1 MISFTQKGNFEKT
14 SAYLTR
20 MQNINGKLAVLSKY
34 GEIGAAALAAATPTD
49 SGLTAS
55 SWTYEVVQRRG
66 YFSIR
71 WKNTHVEDGR
81 PIAIMLQYGHGTGTG
96 GYVQGRD
103 FINPAIR
110 PIFEQI
116 KAEARKVVTG

>member
-14 SAYLTR
+14 SAYLMR
-20 MQNINGKLAVLSKY
+20 VQNVNSKLAALSKY

-55 SWTYEVVQRRG
+55 SWTYEIVQRRG

-71 WKNTHVEDGR
+71 WKNTHAEDGR
-81 PIAIMLQYGHGTGTG
+81 PIAVMLQYGHGTGTG

-103 FINPAIR
+103 YINPAIR

-116 KAEARKVVTG
+116 KAEAWKVVTG

>member
-81 PIAIMLQYGHGTGTG
+81 PIAIMLQYGHGILPFVP
-96 GYVQGRD
+96 YLNKSKPKHGRW
-103 FINPAIR
+103 
-110 PIFEQI
+110 
-116 KAEARKVVTG
+116 